1 MMLLPENRA
10 LLTTAL
16 RPPVGYSLDRAVA
29 TTYSLDLIALMTTQ
43 LTFAAHGYDGDVES
57 VGSIALLD
65 SIRSNANKTT
75 VFVQGGGIHVPT
87 RYRPLLALLE
97 DSVVEVAAPREG
109 ALFHP
114 KLWVLRY
121 VDPSGVKT
129 HRVLVLSRN
138 LTFDRSWDTLLRLDE
153 VPRGEAAAV
162 GIQGG
167 GFADF
172 VAMLPELA
180 NSSRPVE
187 MDDLVITLREA
198 NFRLPEGFDDAE
210 VLALVGDV
218 PFDLDWSVRRALLI
232 SPFLGMATVA
242 RLAANVKELRILSTA
257 QALDGLGALPSHV
270 RCFTLAPTAEIAPE
284 QIDTQLDATSPAP
297 DELSEAATEVTPPPV
312 GLHAKVLM
320 LEDGR
325 DAWVTTGSANATV
338 GGFQRNVELM
348 VEMHGPRSAC
358 GIDASWDDRP
368 GTPGLASM
376 VAPYTLRPRSAE
388 DEIRENLDWQL
399 ATHHAELAAL
409 DITTVIVSL
418 GDETFAQITEVPVP
432 LPAVG
437 ASTTVRPMTR
447 REPRYAV
454 ALQSAM
460 RWEPLGLGSLTPFIV
475 VRSRL
480 SREGVAVV
488 RECVL
493 RTRLIDDI
501 PERLDLVLREILK
514 TNDDVLAYLAFL
526 LGDAARDHPPME
538 AMMLERLAG
547 TSKERRDLPPVI
559 LFEPLVRAALGNPEA
574 LQRVG
579 SLVADL
585 VRMGETEK
593 LPEGFLPLW
602 EIASE
607 VGRMS

>member
-1 MMLLPENRA
+1 MLLPENRA

-43 LTFAAHGYDGDVES
+43 LTFAAHGYESDVDS

-114 KLWVLRY
+114 KVWVLRY

-153 VPRGEAAAV
+153 VPQAAAG

-167 GFADF
+167 DFADF
-172 VAMLPELA
+172 VAALPGLA
-180 NSSRPVE
+180 NSSRPVDL
-187 MDDLVITLREA
+187 DDLDTTLRGA
-198 NFRLPEGFDDAE
+198 SFRLPEGFDDAE
-210 VLALVGDV
+210 VLALFGDM

-232 SPFLGMATVA
+232 SPFLGKATVA

-257 QALDGLGALPSHV
+257 QALDGLGASPSHV

-284 QIDTQLDATSPAP
+284 QIDTEPDAASTAP
-297 DELSEAATEVTPPPV
+297 DELSQVATEVTPPPI

-325 DAWVTTGSANATV
+325 DAWVCTGSANATT
-338 GGFQRNVELM
+338 GSFQRNVELM
-348 VEMHGPRSAC
+348 VEMHGPRSVC
-358 GIDASWDDRP
+358 GIDASWDGKP

-376 VAPYTLRPRSAE
+376 VAPYTPRSRSVE
-388 DEIRENLDWQL
+388 DEIREDLDWQL
-399 ATHHAELAAL
+399 ASHHAELAAL
-409 DITTVIVSL
+409 DITTAIVSL
-418 GDETFAQITEVPVP
+418 DDETFAQITEVPVP
-432 LPAVG
+432 VPAVG
-437 ASTTVRPMTR
+437 ASTTVRPLTR

-454 ALQSAM
+454 ALQVAM
-460 RWEPLGLGSLTPFIV
+460 RWEPLGQASLTPFVV

-480 SREGVAVV
+480 SRDGVAVV

-514 TNDDVLAYLAFL
+514 TKDDVLAYLAFL
-526 LGDAARDHPPME
+526 LGDAATDHAPME
-538 AMMLERLAG
+538 AMILEKLAG
-547 TSKERRDLPPVI
+547 TSKEPRDLSPVI

-574 LQRVG
+574 LHRVG
-579 SLVADL
+579 SLVSDL

-602 EIASE
+602 EIARE